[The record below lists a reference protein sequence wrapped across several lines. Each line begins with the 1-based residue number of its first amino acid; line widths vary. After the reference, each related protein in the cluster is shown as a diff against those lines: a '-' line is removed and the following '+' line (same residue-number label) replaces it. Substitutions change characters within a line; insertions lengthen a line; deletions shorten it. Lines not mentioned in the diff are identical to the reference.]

1 MEMEMEQQELR
12 ERNTTR
18 VLVDEEVVVLIGT

>member
-18 VLVDEEVVVLIGT
+18 VVVDEEVVLIGT